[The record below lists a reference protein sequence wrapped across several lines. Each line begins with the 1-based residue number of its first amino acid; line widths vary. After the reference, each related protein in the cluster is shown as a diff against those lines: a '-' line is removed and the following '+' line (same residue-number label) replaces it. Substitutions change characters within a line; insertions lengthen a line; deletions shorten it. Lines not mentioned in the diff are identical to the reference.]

1 MSQHNYDDSTNT
13 TIPLKRT
20 RAKRSCDFCR
30 KRKARCDADHIVP
43 CSNCKAWGFN
53 CEFLTVRKKRG
64 PPSVYVENLEIR
76 CKKMESL
83 LTSLTKT
90 SIKDIERNDFRFE
103 SLKSC
108 EKDLVL
114 DYKQDHDEQPDND
127 SQEEDVDEADLTE
140 DDSIES
146 SNHDNMEETLAN
158 LNVDDYDSIKY
169 TGHSAGLQLLDQN
182 LFKSKPYVQW
192 PGREDVALRLMSQNE
207 LLVIRS
213 SGKKETRL
221 DVGFSLNSSIFD
233 EKDTWKPQ
241 QNTLTDSSLP
251 STKLIEKALHL
262 YFSHI
267 HTFLPIVNRTRF
279 ETLQVK
285 KSSSYN
291 TSDNVLTQAILA
303 VAFRF
308 ASRHFPK
315 FFNSRKAA
323 LYADTY
329 FRKVMQ
335 NLQDIYR
342 ARLRHVQA
350 ALLMTLYLDMDETAD
365 VESLQWHTLGKAI
378 RMAQDIGLHR
388 SCSNWD
394 LPPSEIETRHR
405 VFYAC
410 YILDR
415 LMGARAGKPLTILD
429 RDFDT
434 ELPVAHEVHDNSNHA
449 CATGPSIYHSFIK
462 LIKLAE
468 ILGRVLKAL
477 YAPKSKH
484 SNANAGLDDPTI
496 LAVFDRRLKNWK
508 ASLGE
513 TTEDGVHWSQA
524 QKVNLLLLYYTV
536 MLLLHRPFIEFSS
549 AEKNYV
555 QGSINLDV
563 LAADSRQACENA
575 ASNISVIIRQKQSLM
590 SDLDSYAPF
599 CLPTCFVYSMFQ
611 SSLIHLAIAIRNR
624 DSLRRLRLL
633 QRSIGLLKQ
642 HEQLVSAQRAHHILT
657 MLVTINGININNL
670 LENESTEDE
679 DQFILDDGLSQKISP
694 NLPKQAGPNELRFA
708 NDQPVIDQIAATTD
722 MIRGCEENDAAM
734 PKSSWY
740 QRMMNT
746 SIIGGITSDLHENSR
761 LHHNSVSRIHTTAL
775 DQLLPFSDLDN
786 RGPTVYPHQNYDLDT
801 MKSHRSS
808 TEISAFDSMLQQQQQ
823 QLQLQQHDHG
833 PTLLSHQILPRTG
846 LTPTPVYPPQT
857 TADHETPAIPS
868 FPSNF
873 FGNLPPQQLNYP
885 NYTCPSH
892 ATSTITT
899 TNAPSSLN
907 WNDWNAYLGQQQQ
920 QHPIPPQQQQHHHN
934 LHC

>member
-1 MSQHNYDDSTNT
+1 
-13 TIPLKRT
+13 
-20 RAKRSCDFCR
+20 
-30 KRKARCDADHIVP
+30 
-43 CSNCKAWGFN
+43 
-53 CEFLTVRKKRG
+53 
-64 PPSVYVENLEIR
+64 
-76 CKKMESL
+76 MESL

-90 SIKDIERNDFRFE
+90 SIKDIERNDFRLE
-103 SLKSC
+103 LLKHR
-108 EKDLVL
+108 EKDR
-114 DYKQDHDEQPDND
+114 DHNHQHNHDD
-127 SQEEDVDEADLTE
+127 EEDEEDEEQQEDDDIEEADLTE

-146 SNHDNMEETLAN
+146 SNHDSMEETLAN
-158 LNVDDYDSIKY
+158 LNLDDYDSIKY
-169 TGHSAGLQLLDQN
+169 TGHSAGLQLIDHN

-213 SGKKETRL
+213 SGKKDTRL

-233 EKDTWKPQ
+233 EKDIWKPQ
-241 QNTLTDSSLP
+241 QTAAVDTSLP
-251 STKLIEKALHL
+251 SPKLIEKAFQL

-279 ETLQVK
+279 ETLQVRK
-285 KSSSYN
+285 PSSFNPSN
-291 TSDNVLTQAILA
+291 NVLTQAILA

-315 FFNSRKAA
+315 LFNSRKAA

-335 NLQDIYR
+335 KLQDFYR

-350 ALLMTLYLDMDETAD
+350 ALLMTLYLDMDETTD
-365 VESLQWHTLGKAI
+365 VESVQWHTLGKAI

-410 YILDR
+410 YVLDR

-434 ELPVAHEVHDNSNHA
+434 ELPVAHEVYDDNNNTTPA
-449 CATGPSIYHSFIK
+449 GPSIYHSFIK
-462 LIKLAE
+462 LIKLSE
-468 ILGRVLKAL
+468 ILGRILKAL

-484 SNANAGLDDPTI
+484 SNTNAGLDDPTI

-508 ASLGE
+508 ASLDE
-513 TTEDGVHWSQA
+513 TPEEGTNWSQA
-524 QKVNLLLLYYTV
+524 QKVNLLLQYYTV

-549 AEKNYV
+549 TEKTYI
-555 QGSINLDV
+555 QGSIDLDV

-575 ASNISVIIRQKQSLM
+575 AANISVIIRQKQSLM
-590 SDLDSYAPF
+590 SDPDSYAPF

-611 SSLIHLAIAIRNR
+611 SSLIHLAIAIKNR

-642 HEQLVSAQRAHHILT
+642 HDQLASAQRAHNILV

-670 LENESTEDE
+670 LENESKDE
-679 DQFILDDGLSQKISP
+679 DQHILDDGLSQQISP
-694 NLPKQAGPNELRFA
+694 TMPKKPTVGNELRFV
-708 NDQPVIDQIAATTD
+708 NDQPVVEQISSTTEI
-722 MIRGCEENDAAM
+722 IRGCEDDAAM

-746 SIIGGITSDLHENSR
+746 SIIGGITSDLHERNH
-761 LHHNSVSRIHTTAL
+761 HHNNNVSRAQTTAL
-775 DQLLPFSDLDN
+775 DQLLPFSDLNN
-786 RGPTVYPHQNYDLDT
+786 RGPTVYHHQDYDLEN
-801 MKSHRSS
+801 MKYNRP
-808 TEISAFDSMLQQQQQ
+808 TAIIPFNPMLQQHQP
-823 QLQLQQHDHG
+823 QHHDQG

-846 LTPTPVYPPQT
+846 LTPTPFYPSQT
-857 TADHETPAIPS
+857 ATDHESAAPSS
-868 FPSNF
+868 FPNNMF
-873 FGNLPPQQLNYP
+873 EHPTPPQQLNFP
-885 NYTCPSH
+885 HYTNSPH
-892 ATSTITT
+892 VTTAAATTAATISV
-899 TNAPSSLN
+899 PSSLN
-907 WNDWNAYLGQQQQ
+907 WNDWSVYLGQQH
-920 QHPIPPQQQQHHHN
+920 QHPHNPSSPPGSQQQHHHHHHLN
-934 LHC
+934 C